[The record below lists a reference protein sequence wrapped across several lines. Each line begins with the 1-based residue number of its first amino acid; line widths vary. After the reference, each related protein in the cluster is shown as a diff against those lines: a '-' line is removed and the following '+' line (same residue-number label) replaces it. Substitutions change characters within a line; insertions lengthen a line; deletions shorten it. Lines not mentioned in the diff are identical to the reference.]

1 MNVRLRK
8 KALKVMDLCMDA
20 KDLGHDC
27 FLKYQPHVHLIDIS
41 CYTGN
46 YEKEKPIAF
55 STYTYL
61 DVEDDAVVE
70 LNKMIDYLE
79 NLIEKSL

>member
-8 KALKVMDLCMDA
+8 KVHKVMDLCLDA
-20 KDLGHDC
+20 KDLGNDC
-27 FLKYQPHVHLIDIS
+27 FLKYQPHVHMIDIS
-41 CYTGN
+41 CYIGN

-61 DVEDDAVVE
+61 DMENNAVVE

-79 NLIEKSL
+79 DLIEKSL